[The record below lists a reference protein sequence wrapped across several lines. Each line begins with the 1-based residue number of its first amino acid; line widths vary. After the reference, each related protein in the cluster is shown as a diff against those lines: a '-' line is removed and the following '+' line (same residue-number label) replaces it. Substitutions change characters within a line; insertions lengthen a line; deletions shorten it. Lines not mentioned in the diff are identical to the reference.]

1 MPRTYSLYS
10 SSSACAR
17 TMPME
22 RAVSTEGDY
31 IRPSV
36 AVFRNMSPT
45 YVDNNRGKSNAISC
59 ILNNRDY
66 VHNVSPRFAALHK
79 QASRISMFRVSLWN
93 RHDDFKFLSVPR
105 NRRMNVFLDIASGL
119 TLQIAVRFSAP
130 ELYSGKDRSAVTQL
144 SGNHASRRKCTRGK
158 YFYNTANGPRS
169 PNGFSPCIAV
179 L

>member
-1 MPRTYSLYS
+1 
-10 SSSACAR
+10 
-17 TMPME
+17 ME
-22 RAVSTEGDY
+22 RAVSTEDGY

-45 YVDNNRGKSNAISC
+45 YVDNNHGKSNAISC

-66 VHNVSPRFAALHK
+66 VHNVFHRDSSQDIADINVP
-79 QASRISMFRVSLWN
+79 SISGD

-105 NRRMNVFLDIASGL
+105 NGRMNVFLDIASGL

-130 ELYSGKDRSAVTQL
+130 ELHSGKDRSAVTQL